1 MIAVDDQL
9 TAGTLIGSFRQGHL
23 LPVSTP
29 AACLTGIGRIDLHE
43 LPASLFR
50 FAGQFTE
57 ELRPG
62 RVTNAF
68 SQTMVVSHA
77 VDVQVFDA
85 DDPKPVSN
93 LPTFLM
99 SEGITLEGDPLMHTR
114 NHLALFGSFLGTLL
128 KCGELALHA
137 RQVLLFLTEK
147 ARVRNLLSC
156 RKARKGFESN
166 VNPHAFGTFRQTF
179 GFALDR
185 ERDVP
190 LASRGTLDSTRFD
203 LALNWAMVDH
213 LDATDLGETDTVI
226 RLPSPAD
233 NMGETEARLWEGEG
247 VIPVLPLKA
256 GIARFLSMFSE
267 TAEECLESQVNAYR
281 HVLQNLRMNARKRWT
296 FLFKKRKGILLLK
309 TGEGDTVSLIGSFAH
324 FQQVVIEPTALI
336 KSLVQLL
343 DLFLG
348 WIETVLVHFQHVSI
362 LAQTQQEFKREA
374 APYLPQT
381 SNGFHPHA

>member
-9 TAGTLIGSFRQGHL
+9 TGGTLIGSFRQGHL

-29 AACLTGIGRIDLHE
+29 AACLTGISWIDLHE
-43 LPASLFR
+43 LPASFFR

-62 RVTNAF
+62 RVTHAF
-68 SQTMVVSHA
+68 CQTMVVSHV

-147 ARVRNLLSC
+147 ARVRNLLPC

-190 LASRGTLDSTRFD
+190 LASRGTLDRTRFD
-203 LALNWAMVDH
+203 LARNRAMVDH
-213 LDATDLGETDTVI
+213 LDAADLGETDTVI
-226 RLPSPAD
+226 
-233 NMGETEARLWEGEG
+233 MGETEARLWEGEG
-247 VIPVLPLKA
+247 VIPVLALKA
-256 GIARFLSMFSE
+256 GIARFLSLFSE

-296 FLFKKRKGILLLK
+296 FLFKNRKGILLLK

-362 LAQTQQEFKREA
+362 LAQIQQEIKREA
-374 APYLPQT
+374 APYRPQT
-381 SNGFHPHA
+381 RSGFHPPA

>member
-9 TAGTLIGSFRQGHL
+9 TVGTLIGSFRQGHL

-43 LPASLFR
+43 LPASVFR

-62 RVTNAF
+62 RVTHAF

-128 KCGELALHA
+128 KCGERALHA

-147 ARVRNLLSC
+147 ARVRNLLPC

-166 VNPHAFGTFRQTF
+166 VNPHALGTFRQTF

-203 LALNWAMVDH
+203 LALHRAMVDH
-213 LDATDLGETDTVI
+213 LDAADLGETDTVI
-226 RLPSPAD
+226 
-233 NMGETEARLWEGEG
+233 MGETEARLWEGEG
-247 VIPVLPLKA
+247 VIPVLALKA
-256 GIARFLSMFSE
+256 GIARFLSLFSE

-296 FLFKKRKGILLLK
+296 FLFKNRKGILLLK

-324 FQQVVIEPTALI
+324 CQQVVIEPTALI
-336 KSLVQLL
+336 KSLVELL
-343 DLFLG
+343 DLFLA

-362 LAQTQQEFKREA
+362 LAQTQQEIKREA

-381 SNGFHPHA
+381 RNGFHPHA